1 MKILVLNCGSSSL
14 KYQLINM
21 ENETVMAKGLCERIG
36 IENSSFEH
44 KNFDGQKI
52 KKEADMKNHEDAVKI
67 VINNLLDENFG
78 VIKDIKEIDAVGHR
92 VLHGGKYFSE
102 PVLIDQK
109 VKGAIRDCFI
119 LGPLHNPSN
128 LIGIETC
135 EKLMPNIKQVAVFD
149 TAFHQTMPEKA
160 FIYALPYE
168 YYKENN
174 IRRYGFHGTSH
185 KFVAMRISEILKNN
199 NLKLITCH
207 LGNGSSVCAIKN
219 NKCVDTSMG
228 LTPLEGLAMGTR
240 CGDIDPA
247 IIKFLAN
254 QKNLNIDEID
264 DILNKKSGVLGISQ
278 VSSDFRDI
286 EKEAQNNNYQA
297 KLALEI
303 FYYRCAKYIGSY
315 VAALNGVDVIAFTAG
330 LGENSPETREAI
342 CNYLNY
348 LGVEIDKEK
357 NNSRGKEIEISNQ
370 NSKVKVF
377 VVPTNEELMIAR
389 ETLNLIK

>member
-185 KFVAMRISEILKNN
+185 KFVAMRVSEILKNN

-247 IIKFLAN
+247 IIKFLAH
-254 QKNLNIDEID
+254 QKNFNIDEID
-264 DILNKKSGVLGISQ
+264 EILNKKSGVLGISQ

-348 LGVEIDKEK
+348 LDVEIDKEK

>member
-44 KNFDGQKI
+44 KNSDGQKI

-78 VIKDIKEIDAVGHR
+78 VINDIKEIDAVGHR

-109 VKGAIRDCFI
+109 VKDAIRDCFI

-185 KFVAMRISEILKNN
+185 KFVAMRVSEIL
-199 NLKLITCH
+199 
-207 LGNGSSVCAIKN
+207 KN

-240 CGDIDPA
+240 CGDLDPA
-247 IIKFLAN
+247 IIKFLAH

-264 DILNKKSGVLGISQ
+264 EILNKKSGVLGISQ
-278 VSSDFRDI
+278 VSSDFRDM

-303 FYYRCAKYIGSY
+303 FYYRCAKYIGAY
-315 VAALNGVDVIAFTAG
+315 VAALNGVDVIVFTAG

-348 LGVEIDKEK
+348 LGVEVDKEK
-357 NNSRGKEIEISNQ
+357 NNSRGKEIEISSQ
-370 NSKVKVF
+370 NSRVKVF

-389 ETLNLIK
+389 ETLDLIK

>member
-109 VKGAIRDCFI
+109 VKDAIQDCFI

-149 TAFHQTMPEKA
+149 TAFHQIMPEKA

-185 KFVAMRISEILKNN
+185 KFIAMRVSEILKSN

-247 IIKFLAN
+247 IIKFLAH

-264 DILNKKSGVLGISQ
+264 EILNKKSGVLGISQ

-286 EKEAQNNNYQA
+286 EKAAQNNNYQA

-303 FYYRCAKYIGSY
+303 FYYRCAKYIGAY
-315 VAALNGVDVIAFTAG
+315 IAALNGVDVIAFTAG

-348 LGVEIDKEK
+348 FGVEVDKEK

-389 ETLNLIK
+389 ETLDLIK

>member
-1 MKILVLNCGSSSL
+1 
-14 KYQLINM
+14 M

-44 KNFDGQKI
+44 KNSDGQKI

-78 VIKDIKEIDAVGHR
+78 VINDIKEIDAVGHR

-109 VKGAIRDCFI
+109 VKDAIRDCFI

-185 KFVAMRISEILKNN
+185 KFVAMRVSEILKNN

-240 CGDIDPA
+240 CGDLDPA
-247 IIKFLAN
+247 IIKFLAH

-264 DILNKKSGVLGISQ
+264 EILNKKSGVLGISQ
-278 VSSDFRDI
+278 VSSDFRDM

-303 FYYRCAKYIGSY
+303 FYYRCAKYIGAY
-315 VAALNGVDVIAFTAG
+315 VAALNGVDVIVFTAG

-348 LGVEIDKEK
+348 LGVEVDKEK
-357 NNSRGKEIEISNQ
+357 NNSRGKEIEISSQ
-370 NSKVKVF
+370 NSRVKVF

-389 ETLNLIK
+389 ETLDLIK

>member
-52 KKEADMKNHEDAVKI
+52 KKETDMKNHEDAVKI

-109 VKGAIRDCFI
+109 VKDAIRDCFI

-247 IIKFLAN
+247 IIKFLAH
-254 QKNLNIDEID
+254 QKNFNIDEID
-264 DILNKKSGVLGISQ
+264 EILNKKSGVLGISQ

-286 EKEAQNNNYQA
+286 EKAAQNNNYQA

-357 NNSRGKEIEISNQ
+357 NNSRGKEVEISNQ

>member
-52 KKEADMKNHEDAVKI
+52 KKETDMKNHEDAVKI

-102 PVLIDQK
+102 PVLINQK
-109 VKGAIRDCFI
+109 VKDAIRDCFI

-135 EKLMPNIKQVAVFD
+135 EKLMPNVKQVAVFD

-247 IIKFLAN
+247 IIKFLAH

-264 DILNKKSGVLGISQ
+264 NILNKKSGVLGISQ

-286 EKEAQNNNYQA
+286 EKAAQNNNYQA
-297 KLALEI
+297 QLALEI
-303 FYYRCAKYIGSY
+303 FYYRCAKYIGAY
-315 VAALNGVDVIAFTAG
+315 AAALNGVDVIAFTAG

-357 NNSRGKEIEISNQ
+357 NNSRGKEIEISNL

>member
-52 KKEADMKNHEDAVKI
+52 KKETDMKNHEDAVKI

-109 VKGAIRDCFI
+109 VKDAIRDCFI

-185 KFVAMRISEILKNN
+185 KFVAMRIGEILKNN

-207 LGNGSSVCAIKN
+207 LGNGSSLCAIKN

-247 IIKFLAN
+247 IIKFLAH

-264 DILNKKSGVLGISQ
+264 NILNKKSGVLGISQ

-286 EKEAQNNNYQA
+286 EKAAQNNNYQA
-297 KLALEI
+297 QLALEI
-303 FYYRCAKYIGSY
+303 FYYRCAKYIGAY
-315 VAALNGVDVIAFTAG
+315 AAALNGVDVIAFTAG
-330 LGENSPETREAI
+330 LGENSPETREDI

-357 NNSRGKEIEISNQ
+357 NNSRGKEIEISNL

>member
-1 MKILVLNCGSSSL
+1 MKYKKIKKEKEKIKKKSKKEKIRN
-14 KYQLINM
+14 
-21 ENETVMAKGLCERIG
+21 
-36 IENSSFEH
+36 ENSIFEH
-44 KNFDGQKI
+44 KNNKKKKI

-78 VIKDIKEIDAVGHR
+78 VINDIKEIDAVGHR

-109 VKGAIRDCFI
+109 VKDAIRDCFI

-185 KFVAMRISEILKNN
+185 KFVAMRVSEILKNN

-240 CGDIDPA
+240 CGDLDPA
-247 IIKFLAN
+247 IIKFLAH

-264 DILNKKSGVLGISQ
+264 EILNKKSGVLGISQ
-278 VSSDFRDI
+278 VSSDFRDM

-303 FYYRCAKYIGSY
+303 FYYRCAKYIGAY
-315 VAALNGVDVIAFTAG
+315 VAALNGVDVIVFTAG

-348 LGVEIDKEK
+348 LGVEVDKEK
-357 NNSRGKEIEISNQ
+357 NNSRGKEIEISSQ
-370 NSKVKVF
+370 NSRVKVF

-389 ETLNLIK
+389 ETLDLIK

>member
-52 KKEADMKNHEDAVKI
+52 KKETDMKNHEDAVKI

-102 PVLIDQK
+102 PVLINQK
-109 VKGAIRDCFI
+109 VKDAIRDCFI

-135 EKLMPNIKQVAVFD
+135 EKLMPNVKQVAVFD

-247 IIKFLAN
+247 IIKFLAH

-264 DILNKKSGVLGISQ
+264 NILNKKSGVLGISQ

-286 EKEAQNNNYQA
+286 EKAAQNNNYQA
-297 KLALEI
+297 QLALEI
-303 FYYRCAKYIGSY
+303 FYYRCAKYIGAY
-315 VAALNGVDVIAFTAG
+315 AAALNGVDVIAFTAG
-330 LGENSPETREAI
+330 LGENSPETREDI

-357 NNSRGKEIEISNQ
+357 NNSRGKEIEISNL

>member
-21 ENETVMAKGLCERIG
+21 ENESVMAKGLCERIG

-44 KNFDGQKI
+44 KNSDGQKI
-52 KKEADMKNHEDAVKI
+52 KKEVDMKNHEDAVKI

-109 VKGAIRDCFI
+109 VKDAIKDCFI

-128 LIGIETC
+128 LLGIETC

-207 LGNGSSVCAIKN
+207 LGNGSSLCAIKN

-247 IIKFLAN
+247 IIKFLAH
-254 QKNLNIDEID
+254 QKNFNIDEID
-264 DILNKKSGVLGISQ
+264 EILNKKSGVLGISQ

-286 EKEAQNNNYQA
+286 EKAAQNNNYQA

-303 FYYRCAKYIGSY
+303 FYYRCAKYIGAY
-315 VAALNGVDVIAFTAG
+315 VSALNGVDVIAFTAG

-348 LGVEIDKEK
+348 LGIEIDKEK

>member
-52 KKEADMKNHEDAVKI
+52 KKETDMKNHEDAVKI

-185 KFVAMRISEILKNN
+185 KFVAMRVSEILKNN

-240 CGDIDPA
+240 CGDLDPA
-247 IIKFLAN
+247 IIKFLAH

-264 DILNKKSGVLGISQ
+264 EILNKKSGVLGISQ
-278 VSSDFRDI
+278 VSSDFRDM

-303 FYYRCAKYIGSY
+303 FYYRCAKYIGAY
-315 VAALNGVDVIAFTAG
+315 AAALNGVDVIAFTAG

-357 NNSRGKEIEISNQ
+357 NNSRGKEVEISNQ

>member
-14 KYQLINM
+14 KYQLIDM
-21 ENETVMAKGLCERIG
+21 QNEKVMAKGLCERIG
-36 IENSSFEH
+36 IKNSSFEH
-44 KNFDGQKI
+44 KKFDGTKI
-52 KKEADMKNHEDAVKI
+52 KKEVDMQNHEDAVKI
-67 VINNLLDENFG
+67 VISNLLDKDYG
-78 VIKDIKEIDAVGHR
+78 VIKDIAEIDGVGHR

-102 PVLIDQK
+102 PVLINQK
-109 VKGAIRDCFI
+109 VKDAIRDCFI

-135 EKLMPNIKQVAVFD
+135 EKLIPGIKQVAVFD

-160 FIYALPYE
+160 FVYALPYE
-168 YYKENN
+168 YYKKYN

-185 KFVAMRISEILKNN
+185 KFIASRANEILKNN

-207 LGNGSSVCAIKN
+207 LGNGSSICAIKN
-219 NKCVDTSMG
+219 QKCLDTSMG

-247 IIKFLAN
+247 IIKFLAH
-254 QKNLNIDEID
+254 QENLNIDEID

-286 EKEAQNNNYQA
+286 ETEANNNNYQA

-303 FYYRCAKYIGSY
+303 FYYRCAKYIGAY
-315 VAALNGVDVIAFTAG
+315 VTVLNGVDAIVFTAG

-342 CNYLNY
+342 CNYLKF
-348 LGVEIDKEK
+348 LGVEIDMDK
-357 NNSRGKEIEISNQ
+357 NNSRGKEIEISSD
-370 NSKVKVF
+370 NSRVKVLII
-377 VVPTNEELMIAR
+377 PTNEELMIAR
-389 ETLNLIK
+389 ETLTLIR

>member
-52 KKEADMKNHEDAVKI
+52 KKETDMKNHEDAVNI

-102 PVLIDQK
+102 PVLINQK
-109 VKGAIRDCFI
+109 VKDAIRDCFI

-135 EKLMPNIKQVAVFD
+135 EKLMPNVKQVAVFD

-247 IIKFLAN
+247 IIKFLAH

-264 DILNKKSGVLGISQ
+264 NILNKKSGVLGISQ

-286 EKEAQNNNYQA
+286 EKAAQNNNYQA
-297 KLALEI
+297 QLALEI
-303 FYYRCAKYIGSY
+303 FYYRCAKYIGAY
-315 VAALNGVDVIAFTAG
+315 AAALNGVDVIAFTAG

-357 NNSRGKEIEISNQ
+357 NNSRGKEIEISNL

>member
-44 KNFDGQKI
+44 KNSDGQKI

-78 VIKDIKEIDAVGHR
+78 VINDIKEIDAVGHR

-109 VKGAIRDCFI
+109 VKDAIRDCFI

-185 KFVAMRISEILKNN
+185 KFVAMRVSEILKNN

-240 CGDIDPA
+240 CGDLDPA
-247 IIKFLAN
+247 IIKFLAH

-264 DILNKKSGVLGISQ
+264 EILNKKSGVLGISQ
-278 VSSDFRDI
+278 VSSDFRDM

-303 FYYRCAKYIGSY
+303 FYYRCAKYIGAY
-315 VAALNGVDVIAFTAG
+315 VAALNGVDVIVFTAG

-348 LGVEIDKEK
+348 LGVEVDKEK
-357 NNSRGKEIEISNQ
+357 NNSRGKEIEISSQ
-370 NSKVKVF
+370 NSRVKVF

-389 ETLNLIK
+389 ETLDLIK

>member
-52 KKEADMKNHEDAVKI
+52 KKEANMKNHEDAVKI

-109 VKGAIRDCFI
+109 VKDAIRDCFI

-135 EKLMPNIKQVAVFD
+135 ERLMPDIKQVAVFD

-207 LGNGSSVCAIKN
+207 LGNGSSLCAIKN

-247 IIKFLAN
+247 IIKFLAH
-254 QKNLNIDEID
+254 QKNFNIDEID
-264 DILNKKSGVLGISQ
+264 EILNKKSGVLGISQ

-286 EKEAQNNNYQA
+286 EKAAQNNNYQA
-297 KLALEI
+297 QLALGI
-303 FYYRCAKYIGSY
+303 FYYRCAKYIGAY
-315 VAALNGVDVIAFTAG
+315 AAVLNGVDAIAFTAG

-357 NNSRGKEIEISNQ
+357 NNSRGKEVEISNQ